1 MQAPGP
7 GPGPGRHSIRAMPS
21 TSVRLAARAAAGV
34 ALALTG
40 SVVVA
45 PPAAA
50 HAVGGGELPVPT
62 WLLGYGGV
70 ALVGLTALALRI
82 APRRRAE
89 GPPAAPLGPAAGPLR
104 WLGLLTY
111 AAVLFAAFTGP
122 DTAAANIVPTGVLVV
137 FWVGLPL
144 LCLVAGDVFA
154 RVNPFDPVV
163 AVLERALPGERT
175 GPGTP
180 QAPPWT
186 GAAFLALFTW
196 FLLAYH
202 RPGSPRALG
211 VLLILYAVLAVAG
224 GLRWGRPWL
233 RTGEGF
239 GALSAGIA
247 WLRSPRRPVPPG
259 IVAVAVVWLGS
270 TAFDALGVTRFW
282 VDLLGSARGWERTAL
297 DTMGFVW
304 VLAIVGG
311 VAMAAARLL
320 DDGAGPRSTVVPA
333 PLGAALLA
341 VAATWFVV
349 HDLTLLLFE
358 GQNFLALLSDPLGQG
373 RNLFGT
379 IDRTI
384 DFTIVQSSWVLW
396 THVVALLAGHALAVL
411 VAHRA
416 ATAGGMRPRR
426 VAMVTWVAA
435 GLAAL
440 GVVLATLLVLD

>member
-1 MQAPGP
+1 M
-7 GPGPGRHSIRAMPS
+7 SS
-21 TSVRLAARAAAGV
+21 TSVRLAARTAATV
-34 ALALTG
+34 ALALAG

-70 ALVGLTALALRI
+70 ALVGLTGLALRI
-82 APRRRAE
+82 APRRRAG
-89 GPPAAPLGPAAGPLR
+89 GPPPAPLGPAAGPLR

-111 AAVLFAAFTGP
+111 VAVLFAALTGP

-144 LCLVAGDVFA
+144 VCLVLGDVFA

-163 AVLERALPGERT
+163 ALLERALPGDRA
-175 GPGTP
+175 GARAAG

-211 VLLILYAVLAVAG
+211 VLLVLYAVLAVAG
-224 GLRWGRPWL
+224 GLRWGRSWL

-259 IVAVAVVWLGS
+259 VAAVAVVWLGS
-270 TAFDALGVTRFW
+270 TAFDALGITRFW
-282 VDLLGSARGWERTAL
+282 VDLLGSSRGWERTAL

-320 DDGAGPRSTVVPA
+320 GDGAAQRSTVVPP

-341 VAATWFVV
+341 VAAAWFVV

-384 DFTIVQSSWVLW
+384 DFTIVQASWVLW

-411 VAHRA
+411 AAHRA
-416 ATAGGMRPRR
+416 AAAEGLRPRG
-426 VAMVTWVAA
+426 VATITWVAA
-435 GLAAL
+435 GLAAV
-440 GVVLATLLVLD
+440 GVIVATLLVLD

>member
-1 MQAPGP
+1 M
-7 GPGPGRHSIRAMPS
+7 SS
-21 TSVRLAARAAAGV
+21 TSVRLAARTAAVV
-34 ALALTG
+34 ALALAG

-62 WLLGYGGV
+62 WFLGYGGV
-70 ALVGLTALALRI
+70 ALVGLIALVLRI
-82 APRRRAE
+82 APRRSV
-89 GPPAAPLGPAAGPLR
+89 GGSPAAPLGPAAGPLR
-104 WLGLLTY
+104 WVGLLTY
-111 AAVLFAAFTGP
+111 LAVLFAAFTGP
-122 DTAAANIVPTGVLVV
+122 DTAAANIAPTGVLVV

-163 AVLERALPGERT
+163 ALVERALPADRARART
-175 GPGTP
+175 G
-180 QAPPWT
+180 AYPPWT

-211 VLLILYAVLAVAG
+211 VLLVLYAALAVAG

-259 IVAVAVVWLGS
+259 VVAVAVVWLGS
-270 TAFDALGVTRFW
+270 TAFDALGITRFW
-282 VDLLGSARGWERTAL
+282 VDLLGSTRGWERTAL

-320 DDGAGPRSTVVPA
+320 GHGAARRATAVPA
-333 PLGAALLA
+333 PVGAALLA
-341 VAATWFVV
+341 VAASWFVV

-373 RNLFGT
+373 RDLFGT

-384 DFTIVQSSWVLW
+384 DVAILQSTWVLW
-396 THVVALLAGHALAVL
+396 THVVALLGGHALAVL
-411 VAHRA
+411 AAHRA
-416 ATAGGMRPRR
+416 ATSIGMRPRG
-426 VAMVTWVAA
+426 VATVTWAAA
-435 GLAAL
+435 GLAAV
-440 GVVLATLLVLD
+440 GVVGATLLILA